1 MGQFHQATNLAVDT
15 EPMSIMDDILP
26 PDSDDFEILTPPQ
39 PLKAKVR
46 ELTGKDA
53 RRDLVAEAEA
63 AVARLEGD
71 FGDWMSDEVR
81 CLVDAWEHA
90 KSNSFTDQAK
100 EDLYR
105 AAIDLK
111 GSAATLGY
119 PLAGDVAAS
128 FCNIF
133 DNAWHG
139 DVTAERLLDQH
150 VLAIRAI
157 WTEDARDGSSKIG
170 QALADELTG
179 AGSALVKARQNES

>member
-1 MGQFHQATNLAVDT
+1 
-15 EPMSIMDDILP
+15 MSIMDDIIP
-26 PDSDDFEILTPPQ
+26 PDSDEFETLTPPHS
-39 PLKAKVR
+39 LKAKVR

-53 RRDLVAEAEA
+53 KRDLVAEAEA
-63 AVARLEGD
+63 AVARLENN

-81 CLVDAWEHA
+81 CLADAWQRA
-90 KSNSFTDQAK
+90 KSDGFTDQIK

-128 FCNIF
+128 FCNLF
-133 DNAWHG
+133 DNCLQG
-139 DVTAERLLDQH
+139 DPVAERLLDQH

-157 WTEDARDGSSKIG
+157 WSEDARDSSSEIG
-170 QALADELTG
+170 QALVDELTG
-179 AGSALVKARQNES
+179 AGNAMVEALQNES